1 MITSARP
8 FPWLRCS
15 LGLLVLLAASAAR
28 LCGAPLEVYD
38 LRCDVAENP
47 LGIDSSPPRLAWK
60 LRGTGT
66 DERQTAWQ
74 VLVASASELL
84 AQDRGDVWDSG
95 RQTGD
100 AQLNVPFAGRPLRS
114 SEQVFWK
121 VRAWNGDGVPSAWS
135 APATWTM
142 GVLTPDDWRA
152 RWISDA
158 ELLRWVRPK
167 VGFHSQATPDE
178 HAKKWIVVDL
188 GAAKPISTVRV
199 YPVRQTIEEGQ
210 GMPLRFVIEA
220 SESADFARATVI
232 ADHTRKPFSWATT
245 KEKTTVPTFN
255 VPGGPVTA
263 RYVRMTTQQ
272 LRRDGDV
279 SYFALSQIE
288 IIADGKNVAPG
299 SRVSASDSLE
309 EGRWSLASVVD
320 GLEVRGANP
329 RDNAT
334 LLARREFAVKPA
346 LRRALVHVSGLGHY
360 ELSIN
365 GHRVGQDLFSP
376 GWTTYEKVVLYDTH
390 DVTALVRAGGNA
402 IGVTLGGGMFNVR
415 AGRYVKLESR
425 FRPLMVIAQ
434 LRLEYA
440 DGSVEFVGTDEQWQ
454 VRPGPITFS
463 NMYGGEDYDARLE
476 PTGWDRPGY
485 AAQDWAR
492 AAVTPG
498 PGGELRGASHAPPP
512 VRTFDVLAPASVR
525 ALRPGVTVY
534 DLGQN
539 VSLMPRLRVR
549 GPAGSVVRIIPAELL
564 GKDGAVDRG
573 SCSRG
578 TGEAWWQY
586 TLAGRPEGEEWFPK
600 FFYHGSRYLQVEVA
614 AADGA
619 ATLPVVD
626 SLVGVVVHT
635 SSPPAGD
642 FACSNELFNR
652 VRTLV
657 RWAQRSNLMSVITD
671 CPHRERLGWL
681 EQYHLNGPA
690 LRYEFDLT
698 RLYAK
703 TFDDME
709 AAQTADGL
717 VPDIAPEY
725 VIFSQGFRDSP
736 EWGSA
741 LILAAWQHYQFT
753 GDERPLRRHYA
764 AMCRYVDYLRSK
776 SADRLLSHGLGDW
789 YDIGPKG
796 PGRSQL
802 TPIPLTATATYFED
816 LKTLAAIAILLGKP
830 ADAQKFTAEAAEVKG
845 AFNRAFFHADRG
857 SYATDSQCG
866 NAMPLVFDLVE
877 PAARPRVVD
886 ALVRDIQ
893 ARGLTAG
900 DVGYRYLLRALA
912 EGGRSDV
919 IYALNNQSEKPGY
932 GYQLAHGATSLT
944 EAWNA
949 GRGSSQ
955 NHFMLGQITE
965 WFYHDLAGIQPDPA
979 GPGFQKIV
987 IRPAIVGDLTW
998 VKASYQSPR
1007 GPIAV
1012 AWKRDGRAVTLDVTV
1027 PVNATATVH
1036 VPGEAAPRTVGS
1048 GTHHFTG
1055 SVP

>member
-1 MITSARP
+1 MTKLPR
-8 FPWLRCS
+8 FHLS
-15 LGLLVLLAASAAR
+15 LGVWVLFSLLLARAA
-28 LCGAPLEVYD
+28 GAPLEAYD

-47 LGIDSSPPRLAWK
+47 LGIDSAPPRLAWK
-60 LRGTGT
+60 LRATGN

-74 VLVASASELL
+74 VLVASSRELL

-100 AQLNVPFAGRPLRS
+100 AQLNVSYAGRALRS

-121 VRAWNGDGVPSAWS
+121 VRAWNRDGVASAWS
-135 APATWTM
+135 EPATWTM
-142 GVLTPDDWRA
+142 GVLKPDEWRA
-152 RWISDA
+152 RWITDA
-158 ELLRWVRPK
+158 ELLRWARPK
-167 VGFHSQATPDE
+167 IGFHSQPSPDDTS
-178 HAKKWIVVDL
+178 KKWLTVDL
-188 GAAKPISTVRV
+188 GASKPISAVRV

-210 GMPLRFVIEA
+210 GMPLRFVLEA
-220 SESADFARATVI
+220 SDTADFASATVI
-232 ADHTRKPFSWATT
+232 ADHSQKPFGWASTT
-245 KEKTTVPTFN
+245 EKTTVPTFP
-255 VPGGPVTA
+255 VPGGAINA
-263 RYVRMTTQQ
+263 RYVRLTTHQ

-288 IIADGKNVAPG
+288 IVADGKNVAPG
-299 SRVSASDSLE
+299 SRVTASDSLE
-309 EGRWSLASVVD
+309 DDRWSLASVVD

-329 RDNAT
+329 RENAT

-360 ELSIN
+360 ELSVN
-365 GHRVGQDLFSP
+365 GQRVGQDLFSP

-415 AGRYVKLESR
+415 AGRYVKLETR
-425 FRPLMVIAQ
+425 FRPLTVIAQ

-440 DGSVEFVGTDEQWQ
+440 DGSVEFLGTDEQWQ

-476 PTGWDRPGY
+476 PTGWDKPGF
-485 AAQDWAR
+485 AAKDWSR
-492 AAVTPG
+492 AAIAPG

-512 VRTFDVLAPASVR
+512 IRAFDVLPPRATN

-539 VSLMPRLRVR
+539 ASLMPRLRVR
-549 GPAGSVVRIIPAELL
+549 GPAGTVVRIIPAELL
-564 GKDGAVDRG
+564 DKDGAVDRR

-586 TLAGRPEGEEWFPK
+586 TLAGRPEGEEWFSK
-600 FFYHGSRYLQVEVA
+600 FFYHGARYLQVELSAPAGADA
-614 AADGA
+614 AK
-619 ATLPVVD
+619 LPVVD
-626 SLVGVVVHT
+626 SLVGIVVHT
-635 SSPPAGD
+635 ASPPAGE
-642 FACSNELFNR
+642 FACSNDLFNR
-652 VRTLV
+652 TRTLI

-709 AAQTADGL
+709 AAQTPTGL

-725 VIFSQGFRDSP
+725 VVFSHAFRDSP

-741 LILAAWQHYQFT
+741 IILAAWQHYQFT
-753 GDERPLRRHYA
+753 GDERPLRLHYD
-764 AMCRYVDYLRSK
+764 AMCRYVAYLRGKSK
-776 SADRLLSHGLGDW
+776 GGLLSHGLGDW

-802 TPIPLTATATYFED
+802 TPIPLTATATFFED
-816 LKTLAAIAILLGKP
+816 LKTLAAIATLLGKP
-830 ADAQKFTAEAAEVKG
+830 ADAQQFAAEAAAVKT
-845 AFNRAFFHADRG
+845 AFNREFFHADTG
-857 SYATDSQCG
+857 SYATGSQCG

-877 PAARPRVVD
+877 PAARSRVVD
-886 ALVRDIQ
+886 ALVRDVQ
-893 ARGLTAG
+893 TRGLTAG

-912 EGGRSDV
+912 DGGRSDV
-919 IYALNNQSEKPGY
+919 VYALNNQSEKPGY

-955 NHFMLGQITE
+955 NHFMLGQIME

-998 VKASYQSPR
+998 VKASYESPR

-1012 AWKRDGRAVTLDVTV
+1012 AWQRDGRAVTLDVTI
-1027 PVNATATVH
+1027 PANTTATVH
-1036 VPGEAAPRTVGS
+1036 VPGETSPRSVGS
-1048 GTHHFTG
+1048 GAYRFTG
-1055 SVP
+1055 SAP

>member
-1 MITSARP
+1 M
-8 FPWLRCS
+8 
-15 LGLLVLLAASAAR
+15 LVTALVTR
-28 LCGAPLEVYD
+28 VCGAALEVYD

-47 LGIDSSPPRLAWK
+47 LGIDSAQPRLEWK
-60 LRGTGT
+60 LRGSGS

-74 VLVASASELL
+74 VLVSSSQELL
-84 AQDRGDVWDSG
+84 AQDRGDIWDSG
-95 RQTGD
+95 RQAGD
-100 AQLNVPFAGRPLRS
+100 AQLNVPYAGRPLRS

-121 VRAWNGDGVPSAWS
+121 VRAWSGDGVPSMWS

-142 GVLTPDDWRA
+142 GVLTADEWRA

-158 ELLRWVRPK
+158 ELLRWVRAK
-167 VGFHSQATPDE
+167 VGFHSQPTPDE

-188 GAAKPISTVRV
+188 GAAKPVSAVRV

-220 SESADFARATVI
+220 AETADFAHPTVI
-232 ADHTRKPFSWATT
+232 ADHSQKPFSWATT
-245 KEKTTVPTFN
+245 KEKTTVPTFD
-255 VPGGPVTA
+255 VSGGSVKA
-263 RYVRMTTQQ
+263 RYVRLTTHQ

-279 SYFALSQIE
+279 SYLALSQVE
-288 IIADGKNVAPG
+288 IISDGKNIAPG

-309 EGRWSLASVVD
+309 EGRWSLASIVD
-320 GLEVRGANP
+320 GLEVRGANS
-329 RDNAT
+329 RENST

-365 GHRVGQDLFSP
+365 GQRVGRDLFSP

-390 DVTALVRAGGNA
+390 DVTALVREGGNA
-402 IGVTLGGGMFNVR
+402 IGVTLGGGMYNVR

-425 FRPLMVIAQ
+425 FRPLTVIAQ

-440 DGSVEFVGTDEQWQ
+440 DGSVELVGTDEQWQ
-454 VRPGPITFS
+454 LHPGPITFS
-463 NMYGGEDYDARLE
+463 NMYGGEDYDARLD
-476 PTGWDRPGY
+476 PAGWDRSGFVARDWSP
-485 AAQDWAR
+485 AAIAR
-492 AAVTPG
+492 G

-512 VRTFDVLAPASVR
+512 IRPFDVLQPVATH

-549 GPAGSVVRIIPAELL
+549 GPAGAVVRIVPAELI
-564 GKDGAVDRG
+564 GKDGAIDRS
-573 SCSRG
+573 SCARG

-586 TLAGRPEGEEWFPK
+586 TLAGRPDGEEWFPK

-614 AADGA
+614 PAGDAPAAVSS
-619 ATLPVVD
+619 ATLPVVE

-635 SSPPAGD
+635 ASLPAGE

-652 VRTLV
+652 IRTLV

-703 TFDDME
+703 TFEDME
-709 AAQTADGL
+709 AAQTPDGL

-725 VIFSQGFRDSP
+725 VIFSHGFRDSP

-741 LILAAWQHYQFT
+741 IILAAWQHYQFT
-753 GDERPLRRHYA
+753 GDARPLRQHYG

-776 SADRLLSHGLGDW
+776 STDRLLSHGLGDW

-802 TPIPLTATATYFED
+802 TPIPLTATATFIED
-816 LKTLAAIAILLGKP
+816 LQTLATIATLLGKP
-830 ADAQKFTAEAAEVKG
+830 ADAQKFSAEAAEVKT
-845 AFNRAFFHADRG
+845 AFNRAFFHADQG
-857 SYATDSQCG
+857 SYATGSQCA

-877 PAARPRVVD
+877 PAARARVVE

-893 ARGLTAG
+893 MRGLTAG

-912 EGGRSDV
+912 DGGRSDV

-932 GYQLAHGATSLT
+932 GYQLARGATSLT

-1012 AWKRDGRAVTLDVTV
+1012 AWKREGRAVTLDVSI

-1036 VPGEAAPRTVGS
+1036 VPGEAAPRIVGS

-1055 SVP
+1055 SAP